1 MNAKEAIEKAKAYV
15 REIFADE
22 APQDVGLEEIFHDPY
37 GHRWDVTI
45 GFTRKWD
52 RPGGVAAAAL
62 GLDARPVKRTFKT
75 VEIRD
80 EDGEVVGVRHWQAAA

>member
-15 REIFADE
+15 REMFADE
-22 APQDVGLEEIFHDPY
+22 APQDVGLEEISHDPY
-37 GHRWDVTI
+37 AHRWDVTI

-52 RPGGVAAAAL
+52 RPSGVVAAAL
-62 GLDARPVKRTFKT
+62 GVEVRPFNRTFKT